1 MRAIKPRCLAGCPT
15 SQASRL
21 AVSVSRSKTL
31 NVRVFAHHP
40 NEMTRV
46 DSQRHRSTYHCEC
59 PPELEELYHPIEDAL
74 EDTKA
79 NPERLVILAGIF
91 EYARPDIETLER
103 QRDPENVHEIW
114 QIASLREFAAVKD
127 WMDGGIP
134 AHELDELL
142 ADYPNIVGSRPSY
155 KPADISN
162 VDFHWVEHALGSKT
176 DEMIARRAQ
185 HSTLA

>member
-46 DSQRHRSTYHCEC
+46 HSQRHRSTYHCEC

-134 AHELDELL
+134 AHERTSSSPTTLTSL
-142 ADYPNIVGSRPSY
+142 ARGRATSRRSFRTSTFIGSSTSWGPRPTR
-155 KPADISN
+155 
-162 VDFHWVEHALGSKT
+162 L
-176 DEMIARRAQ
+176 
-185 HSTLA
+185 